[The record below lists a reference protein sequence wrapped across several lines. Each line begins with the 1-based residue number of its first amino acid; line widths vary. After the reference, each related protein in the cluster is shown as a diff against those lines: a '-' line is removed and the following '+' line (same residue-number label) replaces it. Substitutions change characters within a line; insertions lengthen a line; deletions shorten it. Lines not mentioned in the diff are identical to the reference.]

1 MSRIECRFPWCKDYG
16 MESVVVNTNN
26 DLKCLN
32 IYNSAK
38 IKKIKHIKEVLKYL
52 KTVPECKE
60 IMVLPMW
67 LLTAEWKTH
76 NLLYNINY
84 EPNRTQHL
92 DIESKM
98 PTIYKFGYVIA
109 SLFYWKF

>member
-1 MSRIECRFPWCKDYG
+1 MSRIECNFPWCKDYS

-26 DLKCLN
+26 ELKCLN

-52 KTVPECKE
+52 KNVPECKE
-60 IMVLPMW
+60 IMALPMW

-76 NLLYNINY
+76 NLLYNFNY
-84 EPNRTQHL
+84 EISRTQHL
-92 DIESKM
+92 DITSEM
-98 PTIYKFGYVIA
+98 PIIHKIGYIVA
-109 SLFYWKF
+109 SLFYWHF